1 MMKVSRPV
9 ETGVRREYAT
19 DQKWLHTTPKTIVER
34 NRFDRLQKG
43 WSAATLAQKAGLAPR
58 KIKYHE
64 ERNTKDE
71 ALPLTYAKACGN
83 ALWGEAEHSLTAY
96 LRWAEQEGRLA
107 LADYM
112 RRHKWTRVQTQRE
125 LGVGEY
131 ALSRWLDGQSRI
143 PESVYRKIRKG

>member
-1 MMKVSRPV
+1 MKVSRPV

-19 DQKWLHTTPKTIVER
+19 DQKWLHTTLKTIV
-34 NRFDRLQKG
+34 
-43 WSAATLAQKAGLAPR
+43 
-58 KIKYHE
+58 

-83 ALWGEAEHSLTAY
+83 ALWGEAEHYLTAY

-125 LGVGEY
+125 LDVGEY
-131 ALSRWLDGQSRI
+131 ALSRWLDGQNRI

>member
-34 NRFDRLQKG
+34 IRFDRLQKG

-83 ALWGEAEHSLTAY
+83 ALWGEAEHYLTAY
-96 LRWAEQEGRLA
+96 LRWAEQEGRLTS
-107 LADYM
+107 LD
-112 RRHKWTRVQTQRE
+112 KGTQPF
-125 LGVGEY
+125 VVC
-131 ALSRWLDGQSRI
+131 DG
-143 PESVYRKIRKG
+143 

>member
-1 MMKVSRPV
+1 MKVSRPV

-34 NRFDRLQKG
+34 IRFDRLQKG

-71 ALPLTYAKACGN
+71 ALPLTYAKACGKR
-83 ALWGEAEHSLTAY
+83 AV
-96 LRWAEQEGRLA
+96 GRGRTLFDRLSA
-107 LADYM
+107 
-112 RRHKWTRVQTQRE
+112 
-125 LGVGEY
+125 VGGARGKACVGGLY
-131 ALSRWLDGQSRI
+131 A
-143 PESVYRKIRKG
+143 PP